1 MAKYQKW
8 LFKVK
13 KIKLFIPFIFPIL
26 ILLFGLMMYRI
37 LGYEPNAYTIVINIG
52 SAFIAAPRIKKVET
66 QNGTE
71 EQFRWLF
78 YKKRWN

>member
-26 ILLFGLMMYRI
+26 ILLFALMMYRI
-37 LGYEPNAYTIVINIG
+37 LGYEPNLYTIIINIG

-66 QNGTE
+66 KNGTE

>member
-1 MAKYQKW
+1 MVKFQKW

-13 KIKLFIPFIFPIL
+13 KIKLFVPLIFPLL
-26 ILLFGLMMYRI
+26 ILFFGLIMYRI
-37 LGYEPNAYTIVINIG
+37 LGYEPNVYTIIINIG
-52 SAFIAAPRIKKVET
+52 SAFMLAPGIKKIET

-78 YKKRWN
+78 YKKRWK